1 MEVKGGKYM
10 SEEKLLDMW
19 QSITGYIEDWETKFS
34 EILDELE
41 SLNLNRTIEDSD
53 DDYYE
58 DFVDDDTS
66 VDALIEEVKLARSNL
81 RETIKQAL
89 LGEISSLDVED
100 TFRSVGEFLREVEEK
115 IMKYREMEEFEDFER
130 DDYYDEENS

>member
-41 SLNLNRTIEDSD
+41 SLNLNIEDSD

-130 DDYYDEENS
+130 EDYYDEENS

>member
-1 MEVKGGKYM
+1 M

>member
-1 MEVKGGKYM
+1 M

-41 SLNLNRTIEDSD
+41 SLNLNRIEENEDE
-53 DDYYE
+53 YYE
-58 DFVDDDTS
+58 DFGEEETS
-66 VDALIEEVKLARSNL
+66 VDALIEEVKMTRSNL

-89 LGEISSLDVED
+89 AGEISSLDVED
-100 TFRSVGEFLREVEEK
+100 VFRSVGEFLREVEEK
-115 IMKYREMEEFEDFER
+115 IIKYREMEEFEDFEGE
-130 DDYYDEENS
+130 DYYDEEDT

>member
-1 MEVKGGKYM
+1 M

-41 SLNLNRTIEDSD
+41 SLSLNRTVEDSD

-58 DFVDDDTS
+58 DFTDEDTS
-66 VDALIEEVKLARSNL
+66 VDALIEEVKLVRSNL

-89 LGEISSLDVED
+89 IGEISSLDVED

-115 IMKYREMEEFEDFER
+115 IIKYREMEEFEDFER
-130 DDYYDEENS
+130 EDYYDEEDS

>member
-1 MEVKGGKYM
+1 M

-41 SLNLNRTIEDSD
+41 SLNLNIEDSD

-130 DDYYDEENS
+130 EDYYDEENS